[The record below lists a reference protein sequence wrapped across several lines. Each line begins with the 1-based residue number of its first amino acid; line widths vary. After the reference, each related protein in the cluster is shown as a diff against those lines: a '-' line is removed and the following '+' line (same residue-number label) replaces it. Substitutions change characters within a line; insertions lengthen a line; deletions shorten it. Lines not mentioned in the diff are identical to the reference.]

1 MYELKCPSPCVFANT
16 CKSNLSFSPKW
27 TFISSVHFSLRA
39 VIHHLAFF
47 GDWRRIA
54 QLISGRISSQVTARP
69 VAFSI
74 SGQRSAGT
82 WRRPRAHIEMNSGR
96 TFIMDAISAALPR
109 LAFT

>member
-1 MYELKCPSPCVFANT
+1 M
-16 CKSNLSFSPKW
+16 
-27 TFISSVHFSLRA
+27 
-39 VIHHLAFF
+39 
-47 GDWRRIA
+47 
-54 QLISGRISSQVTARP
+54 SGRISSQVTARP
-69 VAFSI
+69 VACSI